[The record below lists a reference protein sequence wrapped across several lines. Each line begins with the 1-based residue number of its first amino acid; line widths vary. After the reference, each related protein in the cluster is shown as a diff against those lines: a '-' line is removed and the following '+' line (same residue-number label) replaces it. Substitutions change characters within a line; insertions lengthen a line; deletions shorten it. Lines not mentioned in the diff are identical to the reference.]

1 MKKKII
7 IGVLIIIVLIVGILG
22 YTVISDLIQE
32 DKLKTELTE
41 LNDLTN
47 AEKINMD
54 EINNR
59 LDRIVTTGDYAKV
72 EKAFKTYL
80 SDNFD
85 NSIEITNL
93 INDDRITTLLTFDN
107 YKTDGKEFNESKIFI
122 KETKEKLEE
131 CKNKYSEF
139 MTKDKAMSYI
149 DDKGLDSYYINLYEK
164 DVVGD
169 MNSIKDTTVE
179 DSIDEIISLLNIS
192 EEILNL
198 LSNNQ
203 DTWNLVG
210 DNIVFSNDSIR
221 GQYDNLVNSIG

>member
-1 MKKKII
+1 M
-7 IGVLIIIVLIVGILG
+7 
-22 YTVISDLIQE
+22 
-32 DKLKTELTE
+32 
-41 LNDLTN
+41 TN

-59 LDRIVTTGDYAKV
+59 LARIVTTGDYAKV

-149 DDKGLDSYYINLYEK
+149 DDKGLDSYYIDLYEK

-169 MNSIKDTTVE
+169 MDSIKDTTVE

-210 DNIVFSNDSIR
+210 DNILFSNDSIR

>member
-59 LDRIVTTGDYAKV
+59 LARIVTTGDYAKV

-149 DDKGLDSYYINLYEK
+149 DDKGLDSYYIDLYEK

-169 MNSIKDTTVE
+169 MYSIKDTTVE

-210 DNIVFSNDSIR
+210 DNILFSNDSIR

>member
-59 LDRIVTTGDYAKV
+59 LARIVTTGDYAKV

-149 DDKGLDSYYINLYEK
+149 DDKGLDSYYIDLYEK

-169 MNSIKDTTVE
+169 MDSIKDTTVE

-210 DNIVFSNDSIR
+210 DNILFSNDSIR

>member
-149 DDKGLDSYYINLYEK
+149 DDKGLDSYYIDLYEK

-169 MNSIKDTTVE
+169 MDSIKDTTVE

-198 LSNNQ
+198 LSKNQ

-210 DNIVFSNDSIR
+210 DNILFSNDSIR